1 MIILYRPL
9 WYGQRISSRRRGAAR
24 RDGDGTRRCIAE
36 TVSLSFSRR
45 RADALDAARVITD
58 SRKIK
63 KAIAW
68 KSKIAESNGAWKW
81 NPRLLLSTL
90 WKSFLDIGKRRETP
104 SMKEEPIDYKPI
116 IRSRTQVYQIIFL

>member
-1 MIILYRPL
+1 ML
-9 WYGQRISSRRRGAAR
+9 AASPKLFLFL
-24 RDGDGTRRCIAE
+24 
-36 TVSLSFSRR
+36 SLSLFVDS
-45 RADALDAARVITD
+45 LDAPGVITD

-90 WKSFLDIGKRRETP
+90 WKSFLDIGKLREIV
-104 SMKEEPIDYKPI
+104 SMKRERSI
-116 IRSRTQVYQIIFL
+116 INLLFAHTHTSMSK